1 MVLSPSKRDALLQKG
16 KVNGSQPKD
25 KQTALC
31 GRSGMMSTPVPAM
44 YRPTGIRRMDHLL
57 DYHTSSISTVPAS
70 KAVSGEGKTCKK
82 SSRAD
87 NRAAL
92 ARVKALKVQLRS
104 STLDLDSVRME
115 LDAVEKM
122 LH

>member
-1 MVLSPSKRDALLQKG
+1 
-16 KVNGSQPKD
+16 
-25 KQTALC
+25 
-31 GRSGMMSTPVPAM
+31 
-44 YRPTGIRRMDHLL
+44 MDHLL
-57 DYHTSSISTVPAS
+57 DYHTSSISTVPAP
-70 KAVSGEGKTCKK
+70 KVVSGEGKPCKK
-82 SSRAD
+82 SSGAD